1 MVMRDASDT
10 GADTSSDPAHSRAIT
25 ARLRYS
31 DWNMVAADDPD
42 IGGGYLAPSPACEA
56 LRDRQILEQLLS
68 AAQIADPSR
77 RADEL
82 VQRYGSLSAVLAGN
96 READRDDP
104 VSFLLAAVYQTLLEA
119 IRPKPCDRICLS
131 SARNVIEYLFLG
143 MANLPVEEV
152 RVLFLNSRNKL
163 IKDEAVARGSIS
175 EAPIYSREILRRA
188 LELGSTAV
196 ILAHNHPSGDPEP
209 SDSDIHCTKRLMMA
223 GHELGISVHDHI
235 IVGSAGWV
243 SMKNCHHI

>member
-10 GADTSSDPAHSRAIT
+10 SAYTSSDPAHSGVIAS
-25 ARLRYS
+25 RLRYT
-31 DWNMVAADDPD
+31 DRNMVAADDLD
-42 IGGGYLAPSPACEA
+42 IGGGYLAPSSARKT

-68 AAQIADPSR
+68 AAKIPDPAK
-77 RADEL
+77 RAGEL
-82 VQRYGSLSAVLAGN
+82 IHLHGSLSAALNGN
-96 READRDDP
+96 REANRDDP
-104 VSFLLAAVYQTLLEA
+104 VSSLLSAVYQTLLEA

-209 SDSDIHCTKRLMMA
+209 SDSDIVCTKRLMMA

-243 SMKNCHHI
+243 SMKDGRHI